1 MIINKR
7 KSFLGFID
15 QGLFVACWLI
25 FWAEILS
32 VIVANMLKGEKMD
45 NFEKIQSEMCDY
57 YCRKPFECTEE
68 ELEATCE
75 RCPLLKLKEDKDGV
89 D

>member
-1 MIINKR
+1 MHIE
-7 KSFLGFID
+7 
-15 QGLFVACWLI
+15 QGIFVACWLI
-25 FWAEILS
+25 FWAEILFAIMA
-32 VIVANMLKGEKMD
+32 VIVKGEKMKD
-45 NFEKIQSEMCDY
+45 IEKIQSEMCDG

-68 ELEATCE
+68 ELESVCE